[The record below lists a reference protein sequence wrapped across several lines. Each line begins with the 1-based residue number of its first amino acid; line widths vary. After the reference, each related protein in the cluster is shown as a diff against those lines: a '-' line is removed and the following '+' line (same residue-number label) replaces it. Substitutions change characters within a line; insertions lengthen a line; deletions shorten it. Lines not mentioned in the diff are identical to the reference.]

1 MKLFTKTFFIM
12 TDYENF
18 DIIWNG
24 MSLEEKNVIVSSYLK
39 TIPKWD
45 LKRIMCDVLQV
56 DSYMDDEQLS
66 RKLNELVWTR

>member
-1 MKLFTKTFFIM
+1 MTKRFN
-12 TDYENF
+12 EE
-18 DIIWNG
+18 WNG
-24 MSLEEKNVIVSSYLK
+24 MSIEEKNVIVSSYLK
-39 TIPKWD
+39 TLPKWD

>member
-1 MKLFTKTFFIM
+1 MVN
-12 TDYENF
+12 YENF
-18 DIIWNG
+18 DIIWNE

-39 TIPKWD
+39 TLSKWD

>member
-1 MKLFTKTFFIM
+1 MTKRFN
-12 TDYENF
+12 EE
-18 DIIWNG
+18 WNG

-39 TIPKWD
+39 TLPKWD

>member
-1 MKLFTKTFFIM
+1 M

-18 DIIWNG
+18 DIIWNE

-66 RKLNELVWTR
+66 MKLNELVWTR